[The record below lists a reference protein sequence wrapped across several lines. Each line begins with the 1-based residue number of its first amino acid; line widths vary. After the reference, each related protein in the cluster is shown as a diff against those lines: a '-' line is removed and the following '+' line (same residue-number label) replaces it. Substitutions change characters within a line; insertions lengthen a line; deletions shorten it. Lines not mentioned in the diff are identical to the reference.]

1 MYNDRYA
8 ELNDDQFE
16 CLLTGEKSYEE
27 LVTPPDE
34 TKDKEWVVEYVE
46 IMCIAH

>member
-1 MYNDRYA
+1 MCNDRYA

-16 CLLTGEKSYEE
+16 RLLTGEKSYEE

-34 TKDKEWVVEYVE
+34 KEDKK
-46 IMCIAH
+46 